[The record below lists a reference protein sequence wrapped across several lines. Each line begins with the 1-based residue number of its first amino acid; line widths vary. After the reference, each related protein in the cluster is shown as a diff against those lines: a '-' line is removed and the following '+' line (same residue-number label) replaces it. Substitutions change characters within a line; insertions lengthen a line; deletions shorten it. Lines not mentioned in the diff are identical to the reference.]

1 MSVIFDGTNTKYATL
16 PNFSYLN
23 RTKDCGL
30 VVWFKGA
37 TGATQ
42 QFLAGMDQN
51 AGGSTR
57 YTGVCYRGNSSGQ
70 ISIVRASSE
79 THHDLGSPIAD
90 DWNVAVFT
98 RANSGTA
105 IASPSALN
113 STDVSP
119 STLINQD
126 FEMLRF
132 IIGARRVAGGSTY
145 TDLANVKIGG
155 FALYNT
161 VLTTQQIND
170 YQAGAHPDDVP
181 TGLVDY
187 LIINGTG
194 TATTMLTDAGT
205 TMTFVGSPALDT
217 DTPFPTQAITDINS
231 GAAVD
236 GDSSGNTF
244 TTTGFTEDI
253 TDVEIGGLACTNVDE
268 TAGNGT
274 FDVPPPVDGE
284 VYPELGVNQDVT
296 ISGATESAILAKM
309 FELGTY
315 TIMPLV
321 DPNLADPTYPTYHFD
336 FTPVTTDLM
345 ITEDGIT
352 PSADGGVTLPA
363 PAIKTIM
370 HWVRATGVMYIYSF
384 EINQEGVV
392 TNSIVARHIVASSP
406 VARSIVARFLSAGII
421 ALTDAT
427 LLQDSINMG
436 IYG

>member
-16 PNFSYLN
+16 PNFGYLH

-37 TGATQ
+37 TGSTQ

-57 YTGVCYRGNSSGQ
+57 YTGICYRGNSSGQ
-70 ISIVRASSE
+70 ISVVRASTE
-79 THHDLGSPIAD
+79 THHALGSPIAD
-90 DWNVAVFT
+90 EWNVAVFT

-126 FEMLRF
+126 FELLRF

-161 VLTTQQIND
+161 VLTTAQINS

-181 TGLVDY
+181 DGLVDY

-205 TMTFVGSPALDT
+205 TMTFVGSPSLDT
-217 DTPFPTQAITDINS
+217 DTPFPTQTITDINS
-231 GAAVD
+231 GDPVS
-236 GDSSGNTF
+236 GDTSGNTF

-253 TDVEIGGLACTNVDE
+253 TDVTVGGLECTDVSE
-268 TAGNGT
+268 TGGDGT
-274 FDVPPPVDGE
+274 FTVPPPVHLE
-284 VYPELGVNQDVT
+284 VYPEIGVNQDVV
-296 ISGATESAILAKM
+296 ISGATESATLAKS
-309 FELGTY
+309 FVLTGWTV
-315 TIMPLV
+315 TSLV
-321 DPNLADPTYPTYHFD
+321 DPEIVNLQYPTANFD
-336 FTPVTTDLM
+336 VTPLTDDLM
-345 ITEDGIT
+345 ITNTAEVISTTANGGIEV
-352 PSADGGVTLPA
+352 AA
-363 PAIKTIM
+363 AIYTIIM
-370 HWVRATGVMYIYSF
+370 HWKRSTGVMYIYGFTISAEGAVVNRGLTAVGLTAAGLTAVGITARGLAMGA
-384 EINQEGVV
+384 EIIG
-392 TNSIVARHIVASSP
+392 
-406 VARSIVARFLSAGII
+406 GIPYNI
-421 ALTDAT
+421 PFT
-427 LLQDSINMG
+427 IG
-436 IYG
+436 F